1 MDSWRSMAEHVGNT
15 SSCHSC
21 LRALPRLLQP
31 ASSPL
36 SLDSSS
42 VPSFTLLFEA
52 PLFKLG
58 ASACPNP
65 SGNNWGTSFPL
76 SSLFGVS
83 VIHTFIQM
91 SLIKVA
97 AIPPLYL
104 YPPELCF
111 NSQGI
116 PCITGSSNPV
126 CTVSLH
132 THSHNKS
139 APSQKETPSLWHS

>member
-1 MDSWRSMAEHVGNT
+1 MDSWRSMVEHVRNT

-58 ASACPNP
+58 VSACPNP

-91 SLIKVA
+91 SLIKVT
-97 AIPPLYL
+97 AIPPLYPL
-104 YPPELCF
+104 ELCF
-111 NSQGI
+111 NPQGM
-116 PCITGSSNPV
+116 PCTTGSSNPV
-126 CTVSLH
+126 CTVSLY

-139 APSQKETPSLWHS
+139 APSQNETPSLWHS